1 LLLSRSELESLTK
14 TYNDRHVS
22 IYMPTRKAG
31 AEILENSVRFR
42 NLLDRAEEHLI
53 EGGMRRPAAEELLSP
68 ARPLV
73 EDELF
78 WQRQSSGLAVFL
90 AQGLA
95 RKYELPLDFDELV
108 VVSDGFHIKPL
119 LSVLASNG
127 RFYVLALS
135 QHETRLLQGTRHRI
149 GEIRLDDREQ
159 IPATIVDILKWEDP
173 EMQLQIHTTG
183 STRLRGGA
191 PAVFHGHGMATDDDP
206 KEKILR
212 YFQRLD
218 AGISDLLAGDN
229 APLVPVADDFVL
241 ARYRE
246 ANTYPHLTD
255 NGIPMVPKRLT
266 PVELHQRAWA
276 IVQPL
281 FAQPEEQ
288 AREVY
293 RHLEGTD
300 SGRASSD
307 LREIVPAAV
316 FERVEGLFVASDHQ
330 QWGAFDPTAGGV
342 SLHDE
347 QKVGDRDLLDLAAAH
362 TMVNG
367 GWVFVVE
374 GEGVPGGGPSA
385 AVFRY

>member
-1 LLLSRSELESLTK
+1 MLLSRSELESLTK
-14 TYNDRHVS
+14 IYNDRHVS
-22 IYMPTRKAG
+22 IYMPTREAG

-42 NLLDRAEEHLI
+42 NLLDQAEEQLTD
-53 EGGMRRPAAEELLSP
+53 GGMRRPAAKELLSP

-78 WQRQSSGLAVFL
+78 WQRQRSGLAVFL

-119 LSVLASNG
+119 LSVLANNG

-135 QHETRLLQGTRHRI
+135 QHETRLLQGTRHRV
-149 GEIRLDDREQ
+149 GEIDLAGREDV
-159 IPATIVDILKWEDP
+159 PETIVEILKWEDP
-173 EMQLQIHTTG
+173 EMRLQYHSATPHT
-183 STRLRGGA
+183 LHHGA
-191 PAVFHGHGMATDDDP
+191 PAVFHGHGVASDDDP

-218 AGISDLLAGDN
+218 AGISDLLAGDK
-229 APLVPVADDFVL
+229 APLVPAADDFVL

-255 NGIPMVPKRLT
+255 EGIPVVPKELSAA
-266 PVELHQRAWA
+266 ELHRRAWA

-293 RHLEGTD
+293 RHLKGND
-300 SGRASSD
+300 SGRASND
-307 LREIVPAAV
+307 LREIVPGAV
-316 FERVEGLFVASDHQ
+316 FERVEGLFVAAGDQ
-330 QWGAFDPTAGGV
+330 QWGVFDPTEGEV
-342 SLHDE
+342 VLHDE
-347 QKVGDRDLLDLAAAH
+347 QEVGDRDLLSLAAAH

-367 GWVFVVE
+367 GSVFVVE
-374 GEGVPGGGPSA
+374 REEVPGKGPAA